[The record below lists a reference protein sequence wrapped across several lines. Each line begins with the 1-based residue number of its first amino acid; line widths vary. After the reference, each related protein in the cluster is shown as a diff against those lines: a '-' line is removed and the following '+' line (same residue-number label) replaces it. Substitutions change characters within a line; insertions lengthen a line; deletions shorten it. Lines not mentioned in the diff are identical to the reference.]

1 MFISL
6 DFNITGTEI
15 MSVFYKASSQ
25 VMDSLIIID
34 RAVISVPVIVE
45 FSGSSIVN

>member
-6 DFNITGTEI
+6 NSTITGTEI

-25 VMDSLIIID
+25 VMDSLINID

-45 FSGSSIVN
+45 FSG

>member
-6 DFNITGTEI
+6 NSTINGTEI
-15 MSVFYKASSQ
+15 WSVFYTASSQ